1 MIRVTEELN
10 REGARRHR
18 AWRPLG
24 TRLKNFLSRIQSI
37 ASIGDVLVGSSQNIL
52 VCGVWCALRIC
63 LESIVC
69 FLGYYDM
76 ISSIFMKLGTA
87 WSLHSDFAKL
97 FSEDSELRSFL
108 LEYLIGI
115 VRLCEKIVLFTK
127 KSALAQFA
135 SSMLSSPDN
144 EFNPLIEEL
153 GQWGKLIEQKSN
165 ILSTRFVLKAEKNA
179 IERNMSLVRHI
190 TGSSRKKQNFDQ
202 KYRLLLLLSPH
213 QANYENLWRRQR
225 RKGSCF
231 WIFETKEYS
240 AWRSRDASCVL

>member
-1 MIRVTEELN
+1 
-10 REGARRHR
+10 
-18 AWRPLG
+18 
-24 TRLKNFLSRIQSI
+24 
-37 ASIGDVLVGSSQNIL
+37 
-52 VCGVWCALRIC
+52 
-63 LESIVC
+63 
-69 FLGYYDM
+69 
-76 ISSIFMKLGTA
+76 MKLGTA